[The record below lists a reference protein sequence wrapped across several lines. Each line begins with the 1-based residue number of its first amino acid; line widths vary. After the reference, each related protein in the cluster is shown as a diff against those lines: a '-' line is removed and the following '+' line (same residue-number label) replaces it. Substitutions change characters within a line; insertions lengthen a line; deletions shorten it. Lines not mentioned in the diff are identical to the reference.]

1 VADDPNWD
9 DIFASQPP
17 TDPKADDGRP
27 AAAAAAPTSRRETRE
42 QEKSPRR
49 SERRAG
55 GDGRGPRR
63 SRKGGVVL
71 LVIALVVVGGGT
83 AGVVA
88 AWGAVAPIV
97 AKLSGNDA
105 PEDYSGTGNGTE
117 VTFAVTSGE
126 NGSDIATNLF
136 DGGITASFE
145 SVYSLLVADTSLTF
159 QPGTYTLQQEM
170 SASSA
175 VSALQ
180 DSANR
185 VTDKLVIPE
194 GTPALDVYSLISSAT
209 EIPEAD
215 VQAAA
220 SDVASFGLPA
230 EATSLEGW
238 LFPATYELDPGL
250 DAHGYLQLLVDTMK
264 QRLVDAGVAPA
275 DQQHVIVFASLI
287 QREAGLADDYPKVA
301 RVFQNRLDDG
311 MLLQSDAT
319 VAYGTGNTHRVTT
332 TDEERGDESNPYN
345 TYQHLGLPVGP
356 ISNPG
361 DLAIDAAVAPA
372 DGTWLYF
379 VTTNLD
385 TGETTFSTTLAE
397 HEAAVK
403 VWQAWMREHPEYQ

>member
-1 VADDPNWD
+1 MADDPNWD

-17 TDPKADDGRP
+17 TEPKSDDGRP
-27 AAAAAAPTSRRETRE
+27 APVAAAAAPTSRRETRE

-49 SERRAG
+49 SERRASG
-55 GDGRGPRR
+55 GGEGRGPRR

-105 PEDYSGTGNGTE
+105 PEDYPGTGNGTE

-136 DGGITASFE
+136 DDGITASFE
-145 SVYSLLVADTSLTF
+145 SVYSLLVADTTLTF

-175 VSALQ
+175 VAALQ

-250 DAHGYLQLLVDTMK
+250 DAHGYLQLLVDTM
-264 QRLVDAGVAPA
+264 
-275 DQQHVIVFASLI
+275 
-287 QREAGLADDYPKVA
+287 
-301 RVFQNRLDDG
+301 
-311 MLLQSDAT
+311 
-319 VAYGTGNTHRVTT
+319 
-332 TDEERGDESNPYN
+332 
-345 TYQHLGLPVGP
+345 
-356 ISNPG
+356 
-361 DLAIDAAVAPA
+361 
-372 DGTWLYF
+372 
-379 VTTNLD
+379 
-385 TGETTFSTTLAE
+385 
-397 HEAAVK
+397 
-403 VWQAWMREHPEYQ
+403 